1 MKRREA
7 LVIGLLIV
15 LALCVPALILHG
27 GMKDAR
33 DRAWRERPYEGT
45 LADFQQE
52 HIGLLNEA
60 AEIFSAHPAFFEQY
74 FEWSGDATATIWRD
88 EARLG
93 QLRHGMLSEAEW
105 DVVTQLFAEQRC
117 TSVYYE
123 AGLYSPSLGWVEIP
137 MFTFRVRTMEDAGSL
152 LWLPEETRPEAAE
165 QALRILRQDRRIEK
179 TAYPNW
185 YAVW

>member
-27 GMKDAR
+27 GMKAAR

-60 AEIFSAHPAFFEQY
+60 AEIFSA
-74 FEWSGDATATIWRD
+74 RD
-88 EARLG
+88 LG
-93 QLRHGMLSEAEW
+93 QPEISSREYSKNVLPRLILTTKPHS
-105 DVVTQLFAEQRC
+105 VSLFALMDEVFLSTRM
-117 TSVYYE
+117 V
-123 AGLYSPSLGWVEIP
+123 
-137 MFTFRVRTMEDAGSL
+137 
-152 LWLPEETRPEAAE
+152 LP
-165 QALRILRQDRRIEK
+165 
-179 TAYPNW
+179 
-185 YAVW
+185 